1 MTNPGG
7 EPGSNRERGE
17 IDELRHRVGALEG
30 GARPQTAGHPWRTT
44 GSVLLILFAALLSV
58 LAVVAV
64 WANSIVRDT
73 NRYVATVGPLASDPD
88 VQQAVTNRV
97 TDVVLARINVDALV
111 KELQDAVS
119 ERGVPPRAAQLVGNL
134 EKPIK
139 NGLEQ
144 LVGRTTERVVS
155 SSAFETVW
163 VDANRSVHSALDK
176 ALTGSSDSA
185 VSLKGNQ
192 VAIDV
197 GPLVAKVKQ
206 RLVDAG
212 LGVAAKIPDVQTDFV
227 VFQSD
232 DLGEVKTYLRVLQ
245 IMGAWLPFIALLVA
259 AAGVYTAT
267 NRRHALIGAGLAV
280 FAAMVLLGI
289 ALTVFRDVYLDHLP
303 PEVSQAAAG
312 TVYDALIKFLRA
324 GVRAL
329 GAVALITA
337 AGAFLCGPSRIAVHI
352 RAGCTRSIRALRG
365 VAASAGLRLGAVGRF
380 VHRFKRWIGAA
391 ILLVAVIVLFTWSY
405 PTTMVV
411 VWTTVIVL
419 VGFAI
424 REFLDD
430 DSATPSGTAS
440 GSAAG

>member
-1 MTNPGG
+1 MSNPGG
-7 EPGSNRERGE
+7 EPGSNRERSE

-30 GARPQTAGHPWRTT
+30 APPPPAARHLLRST

-73 NRYVATVGPLASDPD
+73 DRYVATVGPLASDPD

-111 KELQDAVS
+111 KELEDAVS
-119 ERGVPPRAAQLVGNL
+119 GPGVPPRAAQLVGNL
-134 EKPIK
+134 EKPIR

-144 LVGRTTERVVS
+144 LISRTTERVVS
-155 SSAFETVW
+155 SNAFETVW

-185 VSLKGNQ
+185 VSLKDNQ

-212 LGVAAKIPDVQTDFV
+212 LGAAARIPDVHTDFV

-232 DLGEVKTYLRVLQ
+232 DIGKVKTYLRVLQ
-245 IMGAWLPFIALLVA
+245 IMGGWLPFIALLVA
-259 AAGVYTAT
+259 AAGVYVAY
-267 NRRHALIGAGLAV
+267 NRRRALIGAGLAV
-280 FAAMVLLGI
+280 FLAMLLLGI

-312 TVYDALIKFLRA
+312 TVYDALVKFLRA

-337 AGAFLCGPSRIAVHI
+337 VGAFLCGPSRFAVFV
-352 RAGCTRSIRALRG
+352 RTGCARSIAALRG
-365 VAASAGLRLGAVGRF
+365 VAVSAGLRLGPVGRF

-391 ILLVAVIVLFTWSY
+391 ILLVAAIVLFTWSY

-419 VGFAI
+419 VGFAL

-430 DSATPSGTAS
+430 DAATPSGS
-440 GSAAG
+440 GAGAAG

>member
-1 MTNPGG
+1 M
-7 EPGSNRERGE
+7 
-17 IDELRHRVGALEG
+17 
-30 GARPQTAGHPWRTT
+30 
-44 GSVLLILFAALLSV
+44 
-58 LAVVAV
+58 
-64 WANSIVRDT
+64 
-73 NRYVATVGPLASDPD
+73 
-88 VQQAVTNRV
+88 
-97 TDVVLARINVDALV
+97 
-111 KELQDAVS
+111 
-119 ERGVPPRAAQLVGNL
+119 
-134 EKPIK
+134 
-139 NGLEQ
+139 
-144 LVGRTTERVVS
+144 
-155 SSAFETVW
+155 
-163 VDANRSVHSALDK
+163 
-176 ALTGSSDSA
+176 TGSSDSA

-197 GPLVAKVKQ
+197 GPLVAKVKE

-212 LGVAAKIPDVQTDFV
+212 LGVAAKIPDVHTDFV

-232 DLGEVKTYLRVLQ
+232 DLGKVKTYLRVLQ

-267 NRRHALIGAGLAV
+267 RRRHALIGAGLAV
-280 FAAMVLLGI
+280 FAAMLLLGI

-312 TVYDALIKFLRA
+312 TVYDALITFLRA

-337 AGAFLCGPSRIAVHI
+337 AGAFLCGPSRIAVYI
-352 RAGCTRSIRALRG
+352 RAGCTRSIGALRG

-430 DSATPSGTAS
+430 DSATPSGSPS